1 MKHAFILLVYLY
13 CLIFQYSNSQI
24 SLKDSCANVGYFH
37 FGAGIGNPSGNWS
50 KKYGIIPQVGL
61 ELGFKSKKNWS
72 ITGNFGFIYSDKV
85 KIRNQLFQD
94 IDTFDGLLIDTNGEL
109 VFPDVTAQGWA
120 FGLRLGKTFSSLFW
134 KDTNP
139 NSGLFTEIGYLAIRH
154 KLNIQVPQTLPI
166 MLNDYLKGYDRLTLS
181 QGLSLLLG
189 YRFFSNKRLLNLTT
203 FLEWNMLYSQ
213 NLRGY
218 NYDTRSYDNN
228 SKLDVLSSIKIM
240 WCLPLYQRAPESFY
254 YY

>member
-1 MKHAFILLVYLY
+1 MKYQFFSLVCLYYLV
-13 CLIFQYSNSQI
+13 LQYSFCQI
-24 SLKDSCANVGYFH
+24 SLKDSCANIGYFH
-37 FGAGIGNPSGNWS
+37 FGAGIGNPAGSWS

-72 ITGNFGFIYSDKV
+72 ITGNFGFIYTDKV
-85 KIRNQLFQD
+85 KIRPQLFQD

-120 FGLRLGKTFSSLFW
+120 FGARFGKTFSSLFW
-134 KDTNP
+134 KDPNP
-139 NSGLFTEIGYLAIRH
+139 NSGIFIEIGYLAIRH

-181 QGLSLLLG
+181 QGTAFLLG
-189 YRFFSNKRLLNLTT
+189 YRFFNNKRLLNFTAYMEFDIL
-203 FLEWNMLYSQ
+203 SSK

-218 NYDTRSYDNN
+218 NYDTRSYDN
-228 SKLDVLSSIKIM
+228 SPKLDVLSSIKIM